1 MKRLLLLSL
10 LILALLTPAVLAE
23 EAEPVWKDDEII
35 GYMTVD
41 QTAAVPAANAAAG
54 TVSLT
59 ASKTTALVSEMVTL
73 TISAPGASA
82 VRLYDYYGENNWNLW
97 RERNDSTLSLTY
109 AANSART
116 DRYFATAC
124 FDGEWTAEPGELIT
138 VTFDAEGTLVMP
150 AYNMP
155 GRANAG
161 EAFIVEVS
169 EVPHATEYGV
179 LIYRTVD
186 GRWQSV
192 AEKRQENA
200 GTFEFTVYDPG
211 EYNVDISAY
220 GLGWNTAAAHTLIII
235 GGDDSPVPTV
245 TLLSDPNGT
254 YYLGSTVRVRVELE
268 GATEF
273 ISRQGSRE
281 DYDTSYPAENGAA
294 VCDVAIRSSVSNKSE
309 IRFRALV
316 NGNPTGFSETIAVP
330 VATIPAPSLSFAD
343 TVEQGAMLSITA
355 SNLPE
360 HWRKTNVFI
369 RDENG
374 DEVFNGNILDR
385 DNPTIVVD
393 TLAMEPGNYTVYAF
407 QNITD
412 TSTGS
417 RRAELPLTVTASSN
431 PPAVGTIRI
440 SVSAETLYAG
450 NSVTVS
456 AYAPGADRVR
466 ICRGTPENFSEQ
478 KTNNGAACSY
488 SIQYNAA
495 ATVEWFAQAAYN
507 GGDWSVTSEVKQV
520 EFISRGRLEAPTFD
534 CKTEFA
540 VGEPITITRT
550 NTVENAETY
559 VAFLSKED
567 HTDSQNINF
576 KGANTVSFRNGVS
589 EPGTYIVSV
598 VAMAPGWSNNQ
609 TDLTITVTEAADDH
623 CGENVTWSLS
633 DDGTLTISGTGKMFS
648 YYSEA
653 TPWGYDIKKVIVEP
667 GVTVVGGNAFMNC
680 YNLKS
685 VQLPAGLKRI
695 GQRAFSYCYNM
706 EEVNLPDSLES
717 IGACAFMG
725 CEQLIEVV
733 IPAGIENI
741 GFGTFQSCVNIKK
754 VSLPTGLTRIG
765 KYAFASC
772 LSLEALVIPDSV
784 TDIDSYAFVGGRD
797 LKAIR
802 LPDTISH
809 IGEDIFGGSDVAV
822 FCNSASATSQ
832 WAKGQGLTVFPL
844 DKNIIVLPEDIK
856 TVESE
861 AFAGLSEPT
870 TVVIPDTVE
879 YIARDAFSG
888 STVAIRANDGTEGA
902 NYAYQRE
909 LPRFP
914 D

>member
-59 ASKTTALVSEMVTL
+59 ASKTTALVRDIVTL

-82 VRLYDYYGENNWNLW
+82 VRIYTYYGENDWYSW
-97 RERNDSTLSLTY
+97 REDQGDSMIINYT
-109 AANSART
+109 ANRAETMRF
-116 DRYFATAC
+116 FATAC
-124 FDGEWTAEPGELIT
+124 FDGVWTPEPGEI
-138 VTFDAEGTLVMP
+138 VTLTFTSEGPLDAPVYTIPTNISTGESFDIVVNEV
-150 AYNMP
+150 
-155 GRANAG
+155 ANASEYSVRIYQEVDNRYVSAGSEWREAAGVFSFTLYEPGDYMVRITAYGRGWDCGEVNAGFTVGG
-161 EAFIVEVS
+161 EAVS
-169 EVPHATEYGV
+169 A
-179 LIYRTVD
+179 
-186 GRWQSV
+186 
-192 AEKRQENA
+192 
-200 GTFEFTVYDPG
+200 
-211 EYNVDISAY
+211 
-220 GLGWNTAAAHTLIII
+220 
-235 GGDDSPVPTV
+235 PTV

-273 ISRQGSRE
+273 ISRQGSGE
-281 DYDTSYPAENGAA
+281 EYDTSYPAENGAA

-316 NGNPTGFSETIAVP
+316 NGKLTGFSEIIAVP

-360 HWRKTNVFI
+360 HWRRTNVFI

-374 DEVFNGNILDR
+374 GDVFIGNILDR

-417 RRAELPLTVTASSN
+417 HRAELPLTVTASSN

-440 SVSAETLYAG
+440 SVSAEALYAG
-450 NSVTVS
+450 NPVTVS

-559 VAFLSKED
+559 LAFLSKED

-576 KGANTVSFRNGVS
+576 NGANTVSFRNGVS

-598 VAMAPGWSNNQ
+598 LAMAPGWSNNQ

-633 DDGTLTISGTGKMFS
+633 DDGTLTISGAGKMFS
-648 YYSEA
+648 YYGEA
-653 TPWGYDIKKVIVEP
+653 TPWGDDIKKVIVEP
-667 GVTVVGGNAFMNC
+667 GVTVVGG
-680 YNLKS
+680 
-685 VQLPAGLKRI
+685 
-695 GQRAFSYCYNM
+695 
-706 EEVNLPDSLES
+706 
-717 IGACAFMG
+717 CAFMG
-725 CEQLIEVV
+725 CNQLESVQLPEGLVRIGQDAFGGCVNLKTVLLPSTVNSFGSNALGGTMQNLFCYAGTEAEAWGMNHGFTVFTMDRGV
-733 IPAGIENI
+733 LKLPAG
-741 GFGTFQSCVNIKK
+741 TK
-754 VSLPTGLTRIG
+754 
-765 KYAFASC
+765 
-772 LSLEALVIPDSV
+772 
-784 TDIDSYAFVGGRD
+784 
-797 LKAIR
+797 
-802 LPDTISH
+802 TI
-809 IGEDIFGGSDVAV
+809 
-822 FCNSASATSQ
+822 
-832 WAKGQGLTVFPL
+832 
-844 DKNIIVLPEDIK
+844 
-856 TVESE
+856 ESE
-861 AFAGLSEPT
+861 AFAGLGGSLIVEIPDSVTSIAQDAFAGT
-870 TVVIPDTVE
+870 TV
-879 YIARDAFSG
+879 AF
-888 STVAIRANDGTEGA
+888 RCNDGTA
-902 NYAYQRE
+902 AASFAQTHNI
-909 LPRFP
+909 PRVP

>member
-59 ASKTTALVSEMVTL
+59 ASKTTALVRDIVTL

-82 VRLYDYYGENNWNLW
+82 VRIYTYYGENDWYSW
-97 RERNDSTLSLTY
+97 REDQGDSMIINYT
-109 AANSART
+109 ANRAETMRF
-116 DRYFATAC
+116 FATAC
-124 FDGEWTAEPGELIT
+124 FDGVWTPEPGEI
-138 VTFDAEGTLVMP
+138 VTLTFTSEGPLDAPVYTIPTNISTGESFDIVVNEV
-150 AYNMP
+150 
-155 GRANAG
+155 ANASEYSVRIYQEVDNQYVSAGSEWREAAGVFSFTLSEPGDYMVRITAYGRGWDCGEVNAGFTVGG
-161 EAFIVEVS
+161 EAVS
-169 EVPHATEYGV
+169 A
-179 LIYRTVD
+179 
-186 GRWQSV
+186 
-192 AEKRQENA
+192 
-200 GTFEFTVYDPG
+200 
-211 EYNVDISAY
+211 
-220 GLGWNTAAAHTLIII
+220 
-235 GGDDSPVPTV
+235 PTV

-273 ISRQGSRE
+273 ISRQGSGE
-281 DYDTSYPAENGAA
+281 EYDTSYPAENGAA

-316 NGNPTGFSETIAVP
+316 NGKLTGFSETIAVP

-360 HWRKTNVFI
+360 HWRRTNVFI

-374 DEVFNGNILDR
+374 DDVFIGNILDR

-393 TLAMEPGNYTVYAF
+393 TLAMETGNYTVYAF

-450 NSVTVS
+450 NPVTVS

-520 EFISRGRLEAPTFD
+520 EFISRGRLEAPAFD

-559 VAFLSKED
+559 LAFLSKED

-576 KGANTVSFRNGVS
+576 NGANTVSFRNGVS

-598 VAMAPGWSNNQ
+598 LAMAPGWSNNQ

-633 DDGTLTISGTGKMFS
+633 DDGTLTISGVGKMFS
-648 YYSEA
+648 YYGDEV
-653 TPWGYDIKKVIVEP
+653 PWNASAVRRVVLESGI
-667 GVTVVGGNAFMNC
+667 THVGGCAFMNSP
-680 YNLKS
+680 NLVS
-685 VQLPAGLKRI
+685 VQLPEGLQRIGSNAFSNCASLKSILVPSSVTRFGSNPFDYGTVVFCYGGTTTESWARNAGLRVFAVD
-695 GQRAFSYCYNM
+695 GSTLT
-706 EEVNLPDSLES
+706 LPAD
-717 IGACAFMG
+717 
-725 CEQLIEVV
+725 
-733 IPAGIENI
+733 
-741 GFGTFQSCVNIKK
+741 
-754 VSLPTGLTRIG
+754 TR
-765 KYAFASC
+765 
-772 LSLEALVIPDSV
+772 
-784 TDIDSYAFVGGRD
+784 
-797 LKAIR
+797 
-802 LPDTISH
+802 TI
-809 IGEDIFGGSDVAV
+809 
-822 FCNSASATSQ
+822 
-832 WAKGQGLTVFPL
+832 
-844 DKNIIVLPEDIK
+844 
-856 TVESE
+856 ESE
-861 AFAGLSEPT
+861 AFAGLGGNLIVE
-870 TVVIPDTVE
+870 IPDSVTS
-879 YIARDAFSG
+879 IAADAFSG
-888 STVAIRANDGTEGA
+888 SDVAFRCNSGSAAASFAEAHDI
-902 NYAYQRE
+902 
-909 LPRFP
+909 PVVP